1 MKEQKSVIRTLTN
14 RSFRRNKG
22 RNLVAVLAILLT
34 TMMFTTLFTL
44 AQSMGQ
50 NMEEMYLRQAGT
62 TAHATTKQITDQEI
76 EQIASHPDV
85 VKYGKSIVVGLAE
98 NEQLSGRQVEIRYA
112 NDQYAKDDFAYPTTG
127 KMPESKDEIALDTLT
142 IERLGLPL
150 ELGQTV
156 TLEWKKDLT
165 SSEITSST
173 FTLCGWWEGNLS
185 VYASMAWVSEDF
197 ALEACDNVSIPA
209 DGQICGLRMMGITFS
224 DNKNIDA
231 KTADVLED
239 CGLTN
244 IEFSTNMTYTAEM
257 QHSIFMENLP
267 MYGGMVLVFL
277 AGFLIIF
284 NVFQI
289 SVASDIQFYGKLK
302 TLGMTRKQIRKLIYG
317 QGNRL
322 SLIGIPAGLIVG
334 YLLGIV
340 LVPALITTTEVKP
353 DVSANPV
360 IFIGSAVFSYMTV
373 IASCMLPAHLAGK
386 VSPMEALRYTDI
398 DTNGYKKKSKKT
410 KNGASLSGMAWANL
424 WRNRKRTIIVVCS
437 LTLGLVLMSF
447 FYAKNASF
455 DVEKYLMDLTVAD
468 YEIDDATNNISSGY
482 NPESKTISNELLS
495 DIDRVGTVEAT
506 GYLFSQQVDL
516 TLSEQARNNLKS
528 YYTEERLAE
537 FSSYDPTFPA
547 WKEGFDLAVDGK
559 SSTYTVYGA
568 DGLILEAAT
577 NSNYILSGTYD
588 AEKFASGNYCLA
600 IGPAIEPG
608 NNIPTYSVGEKIEI
622 NDREFEVMAVL
633 MPLQPMVGGS
643 HPTFDLPLVLPTDIF
658 HELWPESNLRK
669 FYFNVADENLDEVY
683 SLLKDYQQSN
693 AVGMNIV
700 SRQTM
705 VEQYEAETRSAAVM
719 GYAISIIIALVGI
732 LNFINSMVT
741 AIISRKREFAMIQSI
756 GMTKRQLRLMLMFEG
771 LYYAGMT
778 LIASYILGSFTV
790 GVIVRGMVADGYST
804 FHFTLL
810 PLIICT
816 PILLVFAILIPY
828 ICFKNL
834 EKQSIVERLRATD

>member
-185 VYASMAWVSEDF
+185 VYASMAWVSEEF
-197 ALEACDNVSIPA
+197 ALEACDNVSTPA

-231 KTADVLED
+231 KTADVLEN

-302 TLGMTRKQIRKLIYG
+302 TLGMTRKQIR
-317 QGNRL
+317 NC
-322 SLIGIPAGLIVG
+322 S
-334 YLLGIV
+334 
-340 LVPALITTTEVKP
+340 KP
-353 DVSANPV
+353 
-360 IFIGSAVFSYMTV
+360 
-373 IASCMLPAHLAGK
+373 
-386 VSPMEALRYTDI
+386 
-398 DTNGYKKKSKKT
+398 
-410 KNGASLSGMAWANL
+410 SG
-424 WRNRKRTIIVVCS
+424 
-437 LTLGLVLMSF
+437 
-447 FYAKNASF
+447 
-455 DVEKYLMDLTVAD
+455 
-468 YEIDDATNNISSGY
+468 
-482 NPESKTISNELLS
+482 
-495 DIDRVGTVEAT
+495 GTVN
-506 GYLFSQQVDL
+506 GQPRRVPSCKLF
-516 TLSEQARNNLKS
+516 
-528 YYTEERLAE
+528 
-537 FSSYDPTFPA
+537 
-547 WKEGFDLAVDGK
+547 
-559 SSTYTVYGA
+559 
-568 DGLILEAAT
+568 
-577 NSNYILSGTYD
+577 
-588 AEKFASGNYCLA
+588 
-600 IGPAIEPG
+600 
-608 NNIPTYSVGEKIEI
+608 
-622 NDREFEVMAVL
+622 
-633 MPLQPMVGGS
+633 
-643 HPTFDLPLVLPTDIF
+643 
-658 HELWPESNLRK
+658 
-669 FYFNVADENLDEVY
+669 
-683 SLLKDYQQSN
+683 
-693 AVGMNIV
+693 
-700 SRQTM
+700 
-705 VEQYEAETRSAAVM
+705 
-719 GYAISIIIALVGI
+719 
-732 LNFINSMVT
+732 
-741 AIISRKREFAMIQSI
+741 
-756 GMTKRQLRLMLMFEG
+756 
-771 LYYAGMT
+771 
-778 LIASYILGSFTV
+778 
-790 GVIVRGMVADGYST
+790 
-804 FHFTLL
+804 
-810 PLIICT
+810 
-816 PILLVFAILIPY
+816 
-828 ICFKNL
+828 
-834 EKQSIVERLRATD
+834 